1 MVWSLR
7 NCLAWVCLVD
17 GRGSKLYVTVLRVMT
32 ASTWYDHTVT
42 SSPLLEDP
50 DRRPDLVAT
59 GHSR

>member
-1 MVWSLR
+1 
-7 NCLAWVCLVD
+7 
-17 GRGSKLYVTVLRVMT
+17 VMT